1 MQAVLYKQHQL
12 NLPLFIAH
20 FNFCSWP
27 EYSSYTIMLFTLT
40 QGHIKLPPPPLI
52 GNRHKLLGKKM
63 KWERR
68 EGEGKWKERG
78 RDQGRKGRGRG
89 KKTLENQV
97 EKWEDGRV
105 RKEINL
111 VATLY
116 TPALT
121 RLGNSPFSGT
131 LLLCTGLKHR
141 PNRGGRA
148 CRRTKNLQSSS
159 VSICSLSFSP
169 FCALLN
175 DVSKC
180 YQ

>member
-1 MQAVLYKQHQL
+1 MERKRK
-12 NLPLFIAH
+12 
-20 FNFCSWP
+20 
-27 EYSSYTIMLFTLT
+27 
-40 QGHIKLPPPPLI
+40 G
-52 GNRHKLLGKKM
+52 LGKKG
-63 KWERR
+63 KGI
-68 EGEGKWKERG
+68 EGEGKGKARRKRRERE
-78 RDQGRKGRGRG
+78 RKREV
-89 KKTLENQV
+89 TLENQV

-111 VATLY
+111 VATSY

>member
-1 MQAVLYKQHQL
+1 
-12 NLPLFIAH
+12 
-20 FNFCSWP
+20 
-27 EYSSYTIMLFTLT
+27 MLFTLT
-40 QGHIKLPPPPLI
+40 QGHIKLPPPPLS
-52 GNRHKLLGKKM
+52 GNRNKLLGKKM

-68 EGEGKWKERG
+68 EGEMERK
-78 RDQGRKGRGRG
+78 RKGLG
-89 KKTLENQV
+89 KKGKGIEGEGKGKREGKRENQV

-111 VATLY
+111 VATSY

-148 CRRTKNLQSSS
+148 CRRTENLQSSS
-159 VSICSLSFSP
+159 SQYVLSLSLHFVLS
-169 FCALLN
+169 
-175 DVSKC
+175 
-180 YQ
+180 